1 MFFLSYAKHTTQ
13 NTKVNKNLAFKHK
26 YANFAEL
33 QKGFTMQLTGPE
45 ILARMNDIKKIHN
58 PDIVIVPFDHRC
70 LGSNSYD
77 LHLGDTLLVYKHT
90 IPTGMKPAIEYKGNI
105 SLHKMRDWFETTVA
119 YNNFK
124 NDYYEFDAMNPKF
137 LIDPTNR
144 AHHETISIKIPETGL
159 ILSPHIGYLGTTLEY
174 TETRNLFPYIDGK
187 SSIGRNFI
195 LNHHTAGRGDDGFCG
210 QWTLEIKTLYPT
222 VVYPYMRI
230 GQIYYEKISG
240 HRLPYNKNPNSHY
253 NNQSGPTAAAIVP
266 IDKFLKDK
274 IR

>member
-1 MFFLSYAKHTTQ
+1 
-13 NTKVNKNLAFKHK
+13 
-26 YANFAEL
+26 
-33 QKGFTMQLTGPE
+33 MQLTGPE
-45 ILARMNDIKKIHN
+45 ILTRMNDIKKMHQ
-58 PDIVIVPFDHRC
+58 PDIVIRPFDIKC

-90 IPTGMKPAIEYKGNI
+90 IPNGIKPAIEYKGNAKLH
-105 SLHKMRDWFETTVA
+105 SLRDWFETTVA
-119 YNNFK
+119 YDNFK
-124 NDYYEFDAMNPKF
+124 RDYYEYDAMNPKF
-137 LIDPTNR
+137 LIDPTNP

-210 QWTLEIKTLYPT
+210 QWTLEIRTLYPT

-230 GQIYYEKISG
+230 GQIYYEKMSG
-240 HRLPYNKNPNSHY
+240 NRMPYDKNTNSHY

-266 IDKFLKDK
+266 IDKFLKEEK
-274 IR
+274 HR